1 MHCAQVARARAS
13 WTALSSMNL
22 LSHNSTVASENN
34 ATVKAEALAKENLV
48 PPGFERRTHAC
59 QAGSQSLDHIGCFH
73 IISGRSSDL
82 LVHAYL
88 FMSNRSTTTKFSSS
102 KPCNVVE
109 N

>member
-1 MHCAQVARARAS
+1 VARARAS

-34 ATVKAEALAKENLV
+34 ATVRAEALAKENLV

-88 FMSNRSTTTKFSSS
+88 FMSAAHTRVQHRSIFFF
-102 KPCNVVE
+102 
-109 N
+109 